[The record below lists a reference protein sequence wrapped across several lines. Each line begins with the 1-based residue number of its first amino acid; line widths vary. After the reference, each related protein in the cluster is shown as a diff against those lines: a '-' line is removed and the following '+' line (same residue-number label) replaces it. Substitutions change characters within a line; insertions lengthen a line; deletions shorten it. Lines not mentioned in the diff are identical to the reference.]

1 MQWSSQEFSPCR
13 RTCIP
18 YAAHQRLYQQGLLK
32 TVVLLLPPLRSAL
45 ANVFGVWVRLKY
57 CSTVACISYL
67 VPSLRRQSLDSHKS
81 QYLVESGSTSGR
93 DERQQLNSSP
103 RVRLSKRFYNARQ
116 KRSVAVVFVATSQAG
131 REVLQRTAKA
141 VCGSWDA
148 RNCKPVN
155 RTEDRSG

>member
-1 MQWSSQEFSPCR
+1 MWEGF
-13 RTCIP
+13 
-18 YAAHQRLYQQGLLK
+18 A
-32 TVVLLLPPLRSAL
+32 RSGARSGP
-45 ANVFGVWVRLKY
+45 ARYSAGSCVFLTGVDPRVRLKY

-81 QYLVESGSTSGR
+81 QYLVESGSTSRR

-131 REVLQRTAKA
+131 REVLHRTAKA